1 MNINEVIVSPLV
13 TEKTETAKAALKE
26 GNRYTMKVHPRANK
40 ELIRQALH
48 KLYKVDAVKVNTM
61 IVPGK
66 KKRFRMSRIKLSS
79 WKKAVVTLAP
89 GQSIDFSKTA

>member
-1 MNINEVIVSPLV
+1 MNLHDVIIYPLM
-13 TEKTETAKAALKE
+13 TEKTETVKESVPGSVRYSLKVDK
-26 GNRYTMKVHPRANK
+26 NANK

-48 KLYKVDAVKVNTM
+48 KIYNVKAVKINTV

-66 KKRFRMSRIKLSS
+66 NKRFGQKPVRKPS

-89 GQSIDFSKTA
+89 GQKIDFVK